1 MQAHAFCLL
10 ALMGVVSAACSSPQ
24 VHSTE
29 RDAQGNYASTS
40 EYKSTQRSEFTT
52 AMRAGLA
59 DFDKRRAE
67 LEERA
72 NKEGQESVNELHAYM
87 PDLVKKRTTFVNE
100 IARLEAALDKDWP
113 ARRETTQEAY
123 DDLRDYLDEAYKK
136 VLQ

>member
-1 MQAHAFCLL
+1 MRADALCSL
-10 ALMGVVSAACSSPQ
+10 ALMGVFAACSAPE

-29 RDAQGNYASTS
+29 RDAEGNYASTS
-40 EYKSTQRSEFTT
+40 EYKSTQRNEFTT

-72 NKEGQESVNELHAYM
+72 NKQGQDAVEELHSYM

-100 IARLEAALDKDWP
+100 IARLEAALDRDWP

-123 DDLRDYLDEAYKK
+123 EDLRDYLDEAYKN
-136 VLQ
+136 VLE